1 MKDGT
6 GSFGVYS
13 ALEIVLATGKP
24 VPLLKKN
31 PLPYSVLFIGIKKS
45 PLALQRKIKERFL
58 LMLKQGFLN
67 ETKELRKQGLSW
79 KRIEEFGLEYREA
92 SQYLQG
98 KILKKEMIEMVV
110 KATVDFARR
119 QMTWFKKDQRIS
131 WVKNQKNAVKLTREF
146 LL

>member
-45 PLALQRKIKERFL
+45 PLVLQRKIKERFL
-58 LMLKQGFLN
+58 LMLKRGFLN

-79 KRIEEFGLEYREA
+79 RRIESFGLEYREG

-98 KILKKEMIEMVV
+98 KISRNEMILQVV

-119 QMTWFKKDQRIS
+119 QMTWFKKDQRIYWIS
-131 WVKNQKNAVKLTREF
+131 TQSA
-146 LL
+146 